1 MSAAFDI
8 ASKDLMVTDGDI
20 AVMNL
25 ESARRRS
32 WSRFF
37 QDPLRDGAAEVVV
50 EHEQLTSQFVGD
62 ISALDRI
69 EFLVSELVQAD
80 AASAHTALIKARAAS
95 MMHRFDDARLFLA
108 RAETGGAPTDDVQ
121 HLLLNIDQACGVNLH
136 RVLGA
141 RRQIAKRYRR
151 LEDLVALGSLQAD
164 MHEWNDA
171 DETYRRALSGYRD
184 VSPFPLAWVCFQL
197 GVLWGEL
204 VPEPERFRAAEWYQ
218 KAIDVLPSY
227 LKARV
232 HLAEIYL
239 SDGRLSDAEALL
251 RPIIA
256 IGDPEVNWRLADVLS
271 AQGRL
276 IDAAAQMEVARSGFE
291 ALLGRHLLAFADHGA
306 EFYAGSGN
314 DCHRAL
320 DLARVNVANRPT
332 RRALEQAYDIAS
344 SAGNAAVASELLSTI
359 RRGVG
364 HAVNA
369 ETSMNDYEGAARMID
384 RRAFIAATASVSL
397 APVLGLPSQPLAA
410 ETAAS
415 PIVLV
420 IEGWSTPN
428 QGSATDAVSIRISQ
442 SWRTAWR

>member
-8 ASKDLMVTDGDI
+8 ASEDLVVTDGDI
-20 AVMNL
+20 AVINL

-37 QDPLRDGAAEVVV
+37 QDSLRDGVAEAVVG
-50 EHEQLTSQFVGD
+50 HEQLTSQFVGD

-69 EFLVSELVQAD
+69 EFLVAKLVQAD
-80 AASAHTALIKARAAS
+80 AASARAALIQARAAS

-108 RAETGGAPTDDVQ
+108 RAETGGASTDDVQ
-121 HLLLNIDQACGVNLH
+121 HQLLNIDQACGVNLH

-141 RRQIAKRYRR
+141 RRRIANRYSR
-151 LEDLVALGSLQAD
+151 LDDLVALGSLLAD
-164 MHEWNDA
+164 MNEWDDA
-171 DETYRRALSGYRD
+171 DKTYRRALSGYQD

-204 VPEPERFRAAEWYQ
+204 VPEPKRVRAAEWYQ

-239 SDGRLSDAEALL
+239 SHGRLSDAEALL

-271 AQGRL
+271 AQGKL
-276 IDAAAQMEVARSGFE
+276 VDAEAQMEAARSGFE

-320 DLARVNVANRPT
+320 HLARVNAANRPT
-332 RRALEQAYDIAS
+332 LRALQQAHEIAID
-344 SAGNAAVASELLSTI
+344 AGDTVAASEFQSAIKALD
-359 RRGVG
+359 
-364 HAVNA
+364 H
-369 ETSMNDYEGAARMID
+369 TSQCRDIGRAAYE
-384 RRAFIAATASVSL
+384 
-397 APVLGLPSQPLAA
+397 
-410 ETAAS
+410 E
-415 PIVLV
+415 
-420 IEGWSTPN
+420 
-428 QGSATDAVSIRISQ
+428 
-442 SWRTAWR
+442 